1 MGIAVQPGT
10 GTEKQTKTTS
20 RYAWYVLFVLTGM
33 YMLSFVDRQI
43 LALLVPSIKRD
54 LGVSDSRIGLLQGF
68 SFALF
73 YTFVGL
79 PLGRL
84 VDTFNRRN
92 LISVSVVAWSIF
104 TSFCAATK
112 SYFSLFLT
120 RVGVGVGEAGLSPA
134 AYSLIS
140 DYFPT
145 ERIGAAISIY
155 YFGLFLGQ
163 SLALLVGGITV
174 DALARIPRIQVP
186 LLGMIASWRITFL
199 IVGLPG
205 LLFALLAFTI
215 REPLRRHML
224 LTAEGEPV
232 RSSFKEAVAQMK
244 QRWQSVLGISVGMI
258 FQSTCNYALSSWIPV
273 FFPRIHG
280 WTATETGKTLAVV
293 MLVFACPGM
302 YVGGI
307 LSDRWQKKGIADGP
321 IRVALISAVGIF
333 IFLTPAAIISDARWT
348 LALLAIGMFLMS
360 FPMGTSVAALQLIFP
375 NQVRGQ
381 VAALFLFFLN
391 LGGLTMGPYVP
402 GWLNDYVFHNEHM
415 LGTSLSLTIG
425 GASILMFLVFLAT
438 LRSYRVHHAMTM
450 QIHDSKFEICN
461 YRHAG
466 EATSRLAKKTTWCL
480 WKKRAQ
486 LQSEDSKFE
495 IE

>member
-1 MGIAVQPGT
+1 MGIAVGT
-10 GTEKQTKTTS
+10 AAEKTTKTKS

-43 LALLVPSIKRD
+43 LSLLVPSIKRD
-54 LGVSDSRIGLLQGF
+54 LHVSDSLIGLLQGF

-73 YTFVGL
+73 YTFMGL

-84 VDTFNRRN
+84 VDTCNRRN
-92 LISVSVVAWSIF
+92 VIAASVVVWSIF
-104 TSFCAATK
+104 TSMCAATK

-120 RVGVGVGEAGLSPA
+120 RIGVGVGEAGLSPA

-140 DYFPT
+140 DYFPK
-145 ERIGAAISIY
+145 ERIGTAISIY

-174 DALARIPRIQVP
+174 DALARIPKISVP
-186 LLGMIASWRITFL
+186 LLGTIASWRITFL

-205 LLFALLAFTI
+205 LFFALLAFTI

-224 LTAEGEPV
+224 LSAGGEPV
-232 RSSFKEAVAQMK
+232 KSSFREAFMQMK
-244 QRWQSVLGISVGMI
+244 QRWQSVLGIPVGMI

-273 FFPRIHG
+273 YFPRIHG
-280 WTATETGKTLAVV
+280 WTATETGKTLAFV

-307 LSDRWQKKGIADGP
+307 LSDRWQKRGVADGP

-333 IFLTPAAIISDARWT
+333 IFLTPATVVSDVRWT
-348 LALLAIGMFLMS
+348 LVLLAIGMFLMS
-360 FPMGTSVAALQLIFP
+360 LPMGTSVAALQLIFP

-402 GWLNDYVFHNEHM
+402 GFLNDHVFHNEHM

-425 GASILMFLVFLAT
+425 VASILMFLVFLAT
-438 LRSYRVHHAMTM
+438 LRPYRVHHAMM
-450 QIHDSKFEICN
+450 REN
-461 YRHAG
+461 
-466 EATSRLAKKTTWCL
+466 
-480 WKKRAQ
+480 
-486 LQSEDSKFE
+486 
-495 IE
+495 